1 MTNNNF
7 FELFQ
12 QPVSFDIDLVMLAE
26 KLHTLQKQ
34 YHPDNANSNVNNNAN
49 VNNNT
54 SSNLETQTTQ
64 TIQSAETAHSAL
76 INHAY
81 NTLKNP
87 DSRAMHLL
95 ELSNQ
100 IVNFDNSIADLDFL
114 DDAMDIRIALD
125 DYLQAGQTENL
136 QQLKSQL
143 AKRIDEQS
151 KRFKQAYQ
159 SIVEQS
165 QNQQNTIQTAID
177 ATQKLKFLVKI
188 DKDIDTAID
197 DIARN
202 QQQDDDDDLYV

>member
-114 DDAMDIRIALD
+114 DDAMDIRIAF
-125 DYLQAGQTENL
+125 
-136 QQLKSQL
+136 
-143 AKRIDEQS
+143 IDEQS

-202 QQQDDDDDLYV
+202 QFFKTINP

>member
-1 MTNNNF
+1 MNKNMTNNNMNNNF

-12 QPVSFDIDLVMLAE
+12 QPVSFDIDLAMLAE

-34 YHPDNANSNVNNNAN
+34 YHPDNVNS
-49 VNNNT
+49 
-54 SSNLETQTTQ
+54 SSNLETPTT
-64 TIQSAETAHSAL
+64 QSAETAYSAL

-125 DYLQAGQTENL
+125 DYLQAGKTENL

-159 SIVEQS
+159 AVVEQLQQQQS
-165 QNQQNTIQTAID
+165 QNQQTAIQTAID

>member
-1 MTNNNF
+1 MNNNNMNKNMTNNNF

-114 DDAMDIRIALD
+114 DDAMDIRIAF
-125 DYLQAGQTENL
+125 
-136 QQLKSQL
+136 
-143 AKRIDEQS
+143 IDEQS

-202 QQQDDDDDLYV
+202 QFFKTINP